1 MAENGKIEEYHYP
14 SNIKSSEFE
23 YRKVIFMALTGKG
36 TNSTL
41 ERNLKD
47 VEKANEG
54 NVIGMITLPLT
65 SNINDSQD
73 HSWQSTDYYSVLT
86 GGVKAAS
93 GALENKPSGGIL
105 GDVSKVISTVKETM
119 EGPGFGALAD
129 LMGTRRPLLNPGYF
143 QYYTGS
149 NLRSFDFSFDFIPE
163 NEAETQQVID
173 IILAFKKFSS
183 PSRPF
188 NKAASDLNPERKG
201 DFTMGNWL
209 MMSPCTWLVIVYNE
223 KIFKL
228 LSFHDCVCTRVS
240 VTYGDSDKVAMF
252 NDGMP
257 KQITLNLN
265 FSESSLQFAES
276 YGGVPSYLTDAT
288 ENTVQAIDNALQ
300 TVKGAYDEASKYASN
315 AAKAAENVITKIYNF
330 LPDLLK

>member
-1 MAENGKIEEYHYP
+1 MEIERYQYP
-14 SNIKSSEFE
+14 NNIDKDEFK
-23 YRKVIFMALTGKG
+23 YRKVIFMALTGTG
-36 TNSTL
+36 TNNTL
-41 ERNLKD
+41 KRELED
-47 VEKANEG
+47 AEEANEK
-54 NVIGMITLPLT
+54 NVMGVITLPLT

-73 HSWQSTDYYSVLT
+73 HSWTSTDYYSVLT
-86 GGVKAAS
+86 GGIKAAS
-93 GALENKPSGGIL
+93 GGPLENKPVGGML
-105 GDVSKVISTVKETM
+105 GDFSKVISTIKETA
-119 EGPGFGALAD
+119 EGPGFAALAD
-129 LMGTRRPLLNPGYF
+129 LMGKRRPMLNPGYF

-183 PSRPF
+183 PSRPIKEAR
-188 NKAASDLNPERKG
+188 NNISPESKG
-201 DFTMGNWL
+201 EFSMGNWL

-265 FSESSLQFAES
+265 FSESSLQFADS
-276 YGGVPSYLTDAT
+276 YGEVPSYLS
-288 ENTVQAIDNALQ
+288 EQAGKIFKGIDNTLKAA
-300 TVKGAYDEASKYASN
+300 KGAYNEAGKL
-315 AAKAAENVITKIYNF
+315 AENALTLIYDYLIPDF
-330 LPDLLK
+330 LK